1 MTNNSYRLFLKS
13 MDAIQ
18 KINQTPY
25 LSSSSSIEEQAVQIV
40 NYYNIHHSEMSN
52 WRRADILLDNVKN
65 PNNPDLYYESVI
77 LKNNINNKNNTKN
90 NNIRKEKVE
99 ISVEVNSIK
108 DLIDVINTYPLDSN
122 KEYNID
128 LATLHKIKDP
138 LNKLNEMIGM
148 KSLKENIIYQILF
161 YIQELHTSNTDFLHT
176 VIYGSPGTGKTE
188 VAKILGDIFCKLN
201 ILKKGKFKKVTRS
214 DLIAGY
220 LGQTALKT
228 ADVIKECI
236 GGVLF
241 IDEAYALGS
250 SDKKDSFSKECI
262 DTLCEALSDH
272 KEDLMV
278 IISGYE
284 RELNECFFQYNQ
296 GLNSRF
302 IWRFKTDDYSAED
315 LYNIFLKKVQDMKWK
330 LTTECNKIW
339 FEKRK
344 EYFKFY
350 GRDMETLFTKT
361 KMTHSRRIF
370 GKIDAEKKNISMDD
384 LDKGFEL
391 FIQNEEVKN
400 RKEGENMKKMISS
413 MYV

>member
-1 MTNNSYRLFLKS
+1 
-13 MDAIQ
+13 
-18 KINQTPY
+18 
-25 LSSSSSIEEQAVQIV
+25 
-40 NYYNIHHSEMSN
+40 
-52 WRRADILLDNVKN
+52 
-65 PNNPDLYYESVI
+65 
-77 LKNNINNKNNTKN
+77 
-90 NNIRKEKVE
+90 
-99 ISVEVNSIK
+99 
-108 DLIDVINTYPLDSN
+108 
-122 KEYNID
+122 
-128 LATLHKIKDP
+128 
-138 LNKLNEMIGM
+138 MIGM
-148 KSLKENIIYQILF
+148 KSLKENIVYQILF

-278 IISGYE
+278 IIAGYE

-302 IWRFKTDDYSAED
+302 IWRFKTDDYNAED
-315 LYNIFLKKVQDMKWK
+315 LYNIFLKKIQDMKWK
-330 LTTECNKIW
+330 LTTECNKKW

-344 EYFKFY
+344 DYFKFY

-370 GKIDAEKKNISMDD
+370 GKIDAEKKNMSMDD

-391 FIQNEEVKN
+391 FIQNEEVKK
-400 RKEGENMKKMISS
+400 RKECENMKKMISS
-413 MYV
+413 MYI